1 MSENFLDIIKQSSIF
16 GVFIFQ
22 ENGQIVYANERF
34 LELMEFSK
42 PYDFIGK
49 SFFDYLINQKEEII
63 DSALQRVQ
71 GKQLKKEYR
80 EILTKTHQ
88 GKTIVLDAFVYT
100 IDYNAKPSGLVL
112 LMDKTKEKSYKK
124 LFFSLSQ
131 INQLIVRE
139 SNEKILIKGI
149 CDLLID
155 AAGYAGVG
163 IGKINAKT
171 QEFDLLYAN
180 AKTHLDESE
189 IKQLKASVNQN
200 LDYGKGTIAKAYNTA
215 KPIIINDITNCPDM
229 SYWSDFYKK
238 NNFHSICT
246 IPIFKN
252 NAIEYILIIYDF
264 FKDSFAGEEE
274 IRLINEIQLDI
285 SFALNKIESQKNA
298 FLLTEAIEKSH
309 EWALITDKNANI
321 LYVNQAVCEIS
332 GYSREELI
340 GQNPRIFKS
349 GFQDNAFYKKLW
361 ETIINAKPF
370 LSRFVN
376 KKKDGSL
383 FYLDFIIIPIIQ
395 DLEIY
400 RFVSLGQDVS
410 KVVNQQS
417 QIEFQSKLYNTLYK
431 ITNFSI
437 ESKSTNDFLQKLD
450 YIFVEDGGFDLA
462 YLAEITPKKR
472 LNIVY
477 SYAKNETDKRFLNLV
492 QNYFESEKN
501 HSKNNVFALQKTL
514 KNKRIYI
521 ESNFSKKNFKPF
533 DEYAMRYGF
542 NSCCSIPILQ
552 QNKLIGALVLISRQS
567 DIFNKDSYN
576 LLKTTARQINFIL
589 TKLEDDKFTQMA
601 LTAMNSGFE
610 FVIITDDKF
619 NIVYANDK
627 AQEVSLYSKEELIG
641 KHHSIFS
648 SKTHTKEF
656 AKNFYDTLKTNNSYA
671 GIMKYKAK
679 NGKILDFYV
688 NIVPF
693 VKDDKITNYIAVGKQ
708 IEHTDSLLTQLETL
722 LNYDSNT
729 GLINLHAFEKAINR
743 FLKRAKYENQIG
755 AVGIINPIQFK
766 NINQAFGYNI
776 GNELLKQI
784 TDRLKSNLRGYDVV
798 AKLESDRFGL
808 LLKDLKRE
816 EDILIIAAK
825 LLNELTKPYSIEN
838 KSISLS
844 FNIGLSFYTKDGLTC
859 EQLIN
864 KAQVALIDAR
874 QKGDNQIGFFRQDL
888 EEEVFSSLKLRSD
901 LEQAISNKEFL
912 PYFQP
917 YVDSKAQIVGAEAL
931 MRWQKNGII
940 VPPAQFIEQ
949 LEQSNLIID
958 AENLMIEKVLGV
970 IEKTSKNK
978 KHIPISINLSS
989 RSLFARHFL
998 QTLTS
1003 SLNYHNIKDALLN
1016 IEIVERIFMHDFLY
1030 IQNLIKQLK
1039 GQKILFS
1046 VDDFGTGYSS
1056 LSYLSE
1062 LDIDYLKIDIS
1073 FVKRLGSSKKI
1084 QSTVKSIIFLAKEL
1098 GIKTI
1103 AEGVETHAQFE
1114 SLKGMGCDYFQGFL
1128 FYRPLP
1134 CKDFIMLI
1142 G

>member
-1 MSENFLDIIKQSSIF
+1 MSENFLDIIKESEIF
-16 GVFIFQ
+16 GVFVFQ

-42 PYDFIGK
+42 TYDCIGK
-49 SFFDYLINQKEEII
+49 SFFEYIINQKEEII
-63 DSALQRVQ
+63 DSALQRAQ

-80 EILTKTHQ
+80 EVWVKTHQ
-88 GKTIVLDAFVYT
+88 GKTIILNAFVYT
-100 IDYNAKPSGLVL
+100 INYYGKPSGLVL
-112 LMDKTKEKSYKK
+112 LMDKTKEKSYEK
-124 LFFSLSQ
+124 LFFSLSH

-155 AAGYAGVG
+155 EAGYAGVG
-163 IGKINAKT
+163 IGKIDSKT
-171 QEFDLLYAN
+171 QEFDLIYAN
-180 AKTHLDESE
+180 AKTHIDESE
-189 IKQLKASVNQN
+189 IKQLKASINQN
-200 LDYGKGTIAKAYNTA
+200 LDYGKGTIAKAYKTA
-215 KPIIINDITNCPDM
+215 KPIIINDITNN
-229 SYWSDFYKK
+229 SDLSFWKYFYKK
-238 NNFHSICT
+238 YNFHSICT

-264 FKDSFAGEEE
+264 FKDSFAGEAE
-274 IRLINEIQLDI
+274 IHLINEIQLDI

-309 EWALITDKNANI
+309 EWALITDKNGNI

-332 GYSREELI
+332 YYSREELI

-361 ETIINAKPF
+361 ETIINGRPF

-395 DLEIY
+395 EREIY

-410 KVVNQQS
+410 KVINLQS
-417 QIEFQSKLYNTLYK
+417 QIEFQSKLYKTLYK

-437 ESKSTNDFLQKLD
+437 ESKSTDDFLQKLN
-450 YIFVEDGGFDLA
+450 YIFVDDGGFDLA
-462 YLAEITPKKR
+462 YLAEITPKKS

-501 HSKNNVFALQKTL
+501 HSKNDVFALQKTL

-521 ESNFSKKNFKPF
+521 ESNFSKKNLKPF
-533 DEYAMRYGF
+533 NEYAMRYGF

-567 DIFNKDSYN
+567 NIFNKDSYN
-576 LLKTTARQINFIL
+576 LLKTAARQINFIL
-589 TKLEDDKFTQMA
+589 TKLENDKFTQMA

-610 FVIITDDKF
+610 FVIITNDKF

-627 AQEVSLYSKEELIG
+627 AQEVSLYSRKELIG

-656 AKNFYDTLKTNNSYA
+656 AKNFYDTLKNNNSYT
-671 GIMKYKAK
+671 GIMQYKRK
-679 NGKILDFYV
+679 DGKILDFYV

-693 VKDDKITNYIAVGKQ
+693 IKDAKITNYIAVGKN
-708 IEHTDSLLTQLETL
+708 IEYTDALLTQLETL

-743 FLKRAKYENQIG
+743 FLERAKYENQIG

-776 GNELLKQI
+776 GSELLKQI
-784 TDRLKSNLRGYDVV
+784 ADRLKSNLRGYDVV

-816 EDILIIAAK
+816 EDIVIIAAK
-825 LLNELTKPYSIEN
+825 ILNELTKPYNIEN

-844 FNIGLSFYTKDGLTC
+844 FNIGLSFYTRDGLTY

-874 QKGDNQIGFFRQDL
+874 QKGDNQIGFFRRDL
-888 EEEVFSSLKLRSD
+888 KEEVFSSLKLKSD
-901 LEQAISNKEFL
+901 LEQAIANKEFF

-931 MRWQKNGII
+931 MRWQKNEII
-940 VPPAQFIEQ
+940 IPPTQFIEQ

-958 AENLMIEKVLGV
+958 AENLIIDKVLDV

-978 KHIPISINLSS
+978 IHIPISINLSS
-989 RSLFARHFL
+989 RSLFANHFL

-1003 SLNYHNIKDALLN
+1003 KLNYYNIKDSLLN

-1039 GQKILFS
+1039 DQKILFS

-1062 LDIDYLKIDIS
+1062 LDIEYLKIDIS
-1073 FVKRLGSSKKI
+1073 FVRRLESSKKI
-1084 QSTVKSIIFLAKEL
+1084 QSTIKSIIFLAKEL

-1114 SLKGMGCDYFQGFL
+1114 SLKAMGCDYFQGFL
-1128 FYRPLP
+1128 FYRPLT
-1134 CKDFIMLI
+1134 CKDFTMLI